1 MVNPWVSEF
10 FSLFIDVAY
19 RIMRA
24 DEKFAGVGWLKHMKK
39 IILLQTV
46 ATIGVA
52 VISAL
57 FGGGS
62 AAISAL
68 LSGIACTVPNA
79 LFALNMSILVR
90 LNPTNSAFIFMIG
103 EFIKLIAIAILLV
116 VIVMLY
122 EDLVW
127 PAMLFSIIVVLNCS
141 LLGLLTRE

>member
-1 MVNPWVSEF
+1 
-10 FSLFIDVAY
+10 
-19 RIMRA
+19 
-24 DEKFAGVGWLKHMKK
+24 MKK

-52 VISAL
+52 AISAL

-127 PAMLFSIIVVLNCS
+127 PAMLFTIIVVLNCS

>member
-1 MVNPWVSEF
+1 
-10 FSLFIDVAY
+10 
-19 RIMRA
+19 
-24 DEKFAGVGWLKHMKK
+24 MKR

-52 VISAL
+52 AISAL
-57 FGGGS
+57 FGGGR